1 MSAIKAKIEAEV
13 EAAKQHLTA
22 ALAHLKEIE
31 HEAVARVE
39 QALHALEGDLPQ
51 LEHDA
56 EADAADVAKTAAT
69 EGLVSAEHKAVED
82 AGELAGEV
90 AGDVATA
97 VADAA
102 HTPQQTAA
110 VIAGEAAV
118 ADTAQHA

>member
-56 EADAADVAKTAAT
+56 EADVADVVHTAAT
-69 EGLVSAEHKAVED
+69 EGVLPAEHKAVED

-90 AGDVATA
+90 AADVKTA
-97 VADAA
+97 VQDAA
-102 HTPQQTAA
+102 HTPQQTTA
-110 VIAGEAAV
+110 VIAAETAV
-118 ADTAQHA
+118 ADSGQHA

>member
-56 EADAADVAKTAAT
+56 EADAADVVHTAAT
-69 EGLVSAEHKAVED
+69 EGVIPAEQEAVKD
-82 AGELAGEV
+82 GGELVVEAGH
-90 AGDVATA
+90 DVAAA
-97 VADAA
+97 VQDAA
-102 HTPQQTAA
+102 HSPQQTTA
-110 VIAGEAAV
+110 VIAGETAV
-118 ADTAQHA
+118 AEQPSA